1 MQATSGTSL
10 TDDDHA
16 TLSDQ
21 SSTSHPRIWLWVAV
35 AALTFLLDQGT
46 KFWAEHTLDEGDP
59 QQVIGDLLQFRLT
72 HNPGAA
78 FSMGT
83 GYTVVLT
90 LIALTVIVVCIRLA
104 RRLGST
110 GWAIGL
116 GLLLGGALG
125 NVTDRILRDPAPF
138 RGHVVDFIEVPHW
151 PVFNLADTA
160 ICVAAALFVLL
171 SARGIHLDGRRD
183 GHVAVSAEESTSGAS
198 PS

>member
-10 TDDDHA
+10 TDSPG
-16 TLSDQ
+16 TPSDK
-21 SSTSHPRIWLWVAV
+21 SSSSRPRIWLWVAV
-35 AALTFLLDQGT
+35 AALTYLLDQAT
-46 KFWAEHTLDEGDP
+46 KVWAQRSLDEGDP
-59 QQVIGDLLQFRLT
+59 QQVIGDLLQFHLT

-110 GWAIGL
+110 GWAIAL

-125 NVTDRILRDPAPF
+125 NVTDRIFRDPAPF
-138 RGHVVDFIEVPHW
+138 RGHVVDFIELPHW

-183 GHVAVSAEESTSGAS
+183 GDVEASAEESTSGAA

>member
-10 TDDDHA
+10 TDSPGSP
-16 TLSDQ
+16 SDQ
-21 SSTSHPRIWLWVAV
+21 SSSSRPRIWLWVAV
-35 AALTFLLDQGT
+35 AALTYLLDQAT
-46 KFWAEHTLDEGDP
+46 KVWAQRSLDEGDP
-59 QQVIGDLLQFRLT
+59 QQVIGDLLQFHLT

-110 GWAIGL
+110 GWAIAL

-125 NVTDRILRDPAPF
+125 NVTDRIFRDPAPF
-138 RGHVVDFIEVPHW
+138 RGHVVDFIELPHW
-151 PVFNLADTA
+151 PVFNLADSS
-160 ICVAAALFVLL
+160 IVAAAALMIVLTL
-171 SARGIHLDGRRD
+171 LGSSYDGTRSAD
-183 GHVAVSAEESTSGAS
+183 
-198 PS
+198 

>member
-1 MQATSGTSL
+1 M
-10 TDDDHA
+10 
-16 TLSDQ
+16 
-21 SSTSHPRIWLWVAV
+21 AV
-35 AALTFLLDQGT
+35 AALTYLLDQAT
-46 KFWAEHTLDEGDP
+46 KVWAQRSLHEGDP
-59 QQVIGDLLQFRLT
+59 QQVIGDLLQFHLT

-110 GWAIGL
+110 GWAIAL

-125 NVTDRILRDPAPF
+125 NVTDRIFRDPAPF
-138 RGHVVDFIEVPHW
+138 RGHVVDFIELPHW

-183 GHVAVSAEESTSGAS
+183 GDAEASAEESTSGAA